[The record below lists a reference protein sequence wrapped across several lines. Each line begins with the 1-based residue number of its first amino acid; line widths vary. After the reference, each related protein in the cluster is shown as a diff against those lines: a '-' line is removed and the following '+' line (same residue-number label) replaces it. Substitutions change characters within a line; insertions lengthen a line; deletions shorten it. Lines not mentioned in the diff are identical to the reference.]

1 MPTNTAYPDLVR
13 KNSRRREYSISP
25 MNKPFHAFCIAS
37 TQSGGGKTT
46 VSLALMAALCGRGF
60 RVQAFK
66 CGPDY
71 IDPSFH
77 RQATGQPSF
86 NLDTWMMGKTG
97 VRFQWARHA
106 SCADIA
112 ICEGV
117 MGLFDAR
124 TPESLEGSTAD
135 CALTLGLPVLLVVQA
150 RGMAGSIAAVVRGFS
165 QHHPGLNIAGV
176 IANGVGSATHAD
188 LLRRALAHY
197 GMPPLVAALPRN
209 AEWTLP
215 ERQLGLVPAEEEARQ
230 QSWFRRLAEAV
241 EKHVN
246 WELLMDITEI
256 PRPASLKDSAPS
268 APARGRLA
276 VARDNA
282 FCFYYEDNLERLRQ
296 MGWEI
301 TCFSPL
307 EDTALPEETGALYL
321 GGGYPETF
329 ASRLERNEAMRNAI
343 LDFARSGGEI
353 FAECGGYMYLC
364 HELVLPDGTIRKM
377 CGVIDGT
384 ARMGEKLRSL
394 GYREAVME
402 TEAPFG
408 QHFTRIR
415 GHEFHWS
422 SIELNRPYPPLY
434 TVRGKDGRL
443 NAEGVADGNVKAGYI
458 HLYWGQENPEAPQPP
473 QPRQGRV
480 ILLNGASSAGK
491 STLARTLRRLMGEDS
506 MIFSMDDYLSMSR
519 GRHENA
525 LDAVRETGLPFIESF
540 HAAIAEAA
548 RKGALVIVDHVIGES
563 ARWIR
568 DLLNRLSGIP
578 CALVKVDCREDILL
592 ERERNRTD
600 RTPDPA
606 HAERQHGSIHRHFPH
621 DFSVDTSEATPRECA
636 LELMGQLPPEFRMAQ
651 E

>member
-1 MPTNTAYPDLVR
+1 
-13 KNSRRREYSISP
+13 

-46 VSLALMAALCGRGF
+46 VSLALMAALSARGL

-77 RQATGQPSF
+77 RQATGLPSF
-86 NLDTWMMGKTG
+86 NLDTWMMGKNG
-97 VRFQWARHA
+97 VRSQWARHA

-188 LLRRALAHY
+188 LLRRALAHH
-197 GMPPLVAALPRN
+197 GLPPLVAALPRN

-246 WELLMDITEI
+246 WKLLMDITET
-256 PRPASLKDSAPS
+256 PRPAPLKASIPS

-296 MGWEI
+296 AGWEI

-307 EDTALPEETGALYL
+307 EDTALPEGTRALYL

-329 ASRLERNEAMRNAI
+329 ASRLESNEAMRNAI
-343 LDFARSGGEI
+343 LEFAKNGGEI

-364 HELVLPDGTIRKM
+364 KELALPDGTSRNM

-394 GYREAVME
+394 GYRETVME

-408 QHFTRIR
+408 LRFTRIR

-422 SIELNRPYPPLY
+422 SIKLNRPYPPLY
-434 TVRGKDGRL
+434 TVRGKDGSL
-443 NAEGVADGNVKAGYI
+443 SAEGVADGNVKAGYI
-458 HLYWGQENPEAPQPP
+458 HLYWGQENHDQPQTP

-491 STLARTLRRLMGEDS
+491 STLARTLHRLMEEDS
-506 MIFSMDDYLSMSR
+506 MIFSMDDYLAMSR

-578 CALVKVDCREDILL
+578 CALIKVDCREDILL

-606 HAERQHGSIHRHFPH
+606 HAERQHGSIHQHFPH
-621 DFSVDTSEATPRECA
+621 DFSIDTTEATPRECA
-636 LELMGQLPPEFRMAQ
+636 LELMGQLPPEFRAAQ

>member
-1 MPTNTAYPDLVR
+1 
-13 KNSRRREYSISP
+13 
-25 MNKPFHAFCIAS
+25 MNAPFHAFCIAS

-46 VSLALMAALCGRGF
+46 VSLALMAALCARGF

-77 RQATGQPSF
+77 RQATGRHSF
-86 NLDTWMMGKTG
+86 NLDTWMMGKNG
-97 VRFQWARHA
+97 VRSQWARHA

-176 IANGVGSATHAD
+176 IANGVGSSTHTD
-188 LLRRALAHY
+188 LLHQALAHH
-197 GMPPLVAALPRN
+197 GMPPLVAALPKN

-230 QSWFRRLAEAV
+230 QSWFRRLAAEAG
-241 EKHVN
+241 KHVN
-246 WELLMDITEI
+246 WELLMKITEC
-256 PRPASLKDSAPS
+256 PRPAPLKVSVPS
-268 APARGRLA
+268 ARSRGILA

-282 FCFYYEDNLERLRQ
+282 FCFYYEDNLEQLRQ
-296 MGWEI
+296 MGWNL

-307 EDTALPEETGALYL
+307 EDTVLPEGTRALYL

-329 ASRLERNEAMRNAI
+329 ASRLESNEAMRNAI
-343 LDFARSGGEI
+343 REFARNGGEI

-364 HELVLPDGTIRKM
+364 NELVLPDGTTRNM

-384 ARMGEKLRSL
+384 ARMAERLRSL

-408 QHFTRIR
+408 QRFTHIR

-422 SIELNRPYPPLY
+422 AIELNRPYPPLY
-434 TVRGKDGRL
+434 TIREKNGNL
-443 NAEGVADGNVKAGYI
+443 SAEGVADGHVKAGYI
-458 HLYWGQENPEAPQPP
+458 HLYWGMENREQPGTL

-491 STLARTLRRLMGEDS
+491 STLARTMHRLIREDS
-506 MIFSMDDYLSMSR
+506 MIFSMDDYLAMSR

-563 ARWIR
+563 ARWVQ

-578 CALVKVDCREDILL
+578 CAFVKVDCRQDILL
-592 ERERNRTD
+592 ERERSRTD
-600 RTPDPA
+600 RTPDPD
-606 HAERQHGSIHRHFPH
+606 HAERQHGNIHQHFPH
-621 DFSVDTSEATPRECA
+621 DFSIDTSETNPEKCA
-636 LELMGQLPPEFRMAQ
+636 LELMGQLPPEFRITQ

>member
-1 MPTNTAYPDLVR
+1 
-13 KNSRRREYSISP
+13 

-46 VSLALMAALCGRGF
+46 VSLALMAALSARGL

-77 RQATGQPSF
+77 RQATGLPSF
-86 NLDTWMMGKTG
+86 NLDTWMMGKNG
-97 VRFQWARHA
+97 VRSQWARHA

-135 CALTLGLPVLLVVQA
+135 CAVTLGLPVLLVVQA
-150 RGMAGSIAAVVRGFS
+150 RGMGGSIAAVIRGFS

-176 IANGVGSATHAD
+176 IANGVGSTAHAD
-188 LLRRALAHY
+188 LLRRALDHHR
-197 GMPPLVAALPRN
+197 MPPLVAAFPKN

-215 ERQLGLVPAEEEARQ
+215 ERQLVRAEEEARQ
-230 QSWFRRLAEAV
+230 QSWFLRLAAEA
-241 EKHVN
+241 EKRVN
-246 WELLMDITEI
+246 WELLMNITE
-256 PRPASLKDSAPS
+256 
-268 APARGRLA
+268 RGRPEPLRVPLPPAPPRGFLA

-282 FCFYYEDNLERLRQ
+282 FCFYYGDNLERLKQ
-296 MGWEI
+296 TGWDI

-307 EDTALPEETGALYL
+307 EDTALPKGTQALYL

-329 ASRLERNEAMRNAI
+329 AGRLESNEAMRNAI
-343 LDFARSGGEI
+343 LEFAKNGGEI

-364 HELVLPDGTIRKM
+364 KELALPDGTRRNM

-402 TEAPFG
+402 TGAPFG
-408 QHFTRIR
+408 LPFTRIR

-422 SIELNRPYPPLY
+422 RIELNRPYPPLY
-434 TVRGKDGRL
+434 TVTDKNGNKSR
-443 NAEGVADGNVKAGYI
+443 EGVADGNVKAGYI
-458 HLYWGQENPEAPQPP
+458 HLYWGTEIPNHPQEP

-491 STLARTLRRLMGEDS
+491 STLARSMQRLMKVDA
-506 MIFSMDDYLSMSR
+506 MIFSMDDYLTMSR

-563 ARWIR
+563 HAWVQ

-578 CALVKVDCREDILL
+578 RALIKVDCREDILL

-606 HAERQHGSIHRHFPH
+606 HAERQYGSIHQNFPH
-621 DFSVDTSEATPRECA
+621 DFSIDTSEATPRECA
-636 LELMGQLPPEFRMAQ
+636 QKLMEQLPREFRMAQ